1 MKHLIILALFFLVSC
16 GGGGS
21 SGTEAPPGFEP
32 TCEHKRGLSLFALM
46 NPNFPVSDAQHLLKT
61 SCNPALGILPD
72 VFGSD
77 DTNYH
82 TVVSDYEQL
91 TVTLYV
97 TCGPCRQP
105 RRDGSVV
112 VFRPDLNIPQLN
124 NGIVYDPQ
132 VRADYEARVQNLV
145 ERFVV
150 PYPQFEFIIIP
161 ELEDSQTSDAAQA
174 FYDLTVS
181 HIPEGYNAFVA
192 KNPVNNWDRYN
203 GILEIH
209 TEQLSETG
217 HLVSNDRNE

>member
-1 MKHLIILALFFLVSC
+1 
-16 GGGGS
+16 
-21 SGTEAPPGFEP
+21 
-32 TCEHKRGLSLFALM
+32 
-46 NPNFPVSDAQHLLKT
+46 
-61 SCNPALGILPD
+61 
-72 VFGSD
+72 
-77 DTNYH
+77 
-82 TVVSDYEQL
+82 
-91 TVTLYV
+91 
-97 TCGPCRQP
+97 
-105 RRDGSVV
+105 
-112 VFRPDLNIPQLN
+112 LN

-217 HLVSNDRNE
+217 HLVSNDQVSFDGQEFGFPGESTRPSFDEVKVMTCDLESRGIDIYYWRFEWQGLEPNGTSLPPDERTYTFGNYMNDIIDLLSFEC